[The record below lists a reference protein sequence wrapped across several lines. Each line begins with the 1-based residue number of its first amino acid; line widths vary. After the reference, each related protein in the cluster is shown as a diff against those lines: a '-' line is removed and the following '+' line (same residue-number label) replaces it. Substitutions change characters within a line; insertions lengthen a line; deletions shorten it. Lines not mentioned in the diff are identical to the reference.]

1 MHFVVAKVP
10 STPCTPATPLTPGY
24 LSGDGESPS
33 GKKRDFRCPS
43 RRRVTKS
50 KHKPLEAST
59 ENDFS
64 DGAVLSVTTSE
75 NSSEHI
81 LCVTCAY
88 TFTKKKGK
96 SIKESFFF

>member
-1 MHFVVAKVP
+1 M
-10 STPCTPATPLTPGY
+10 
-24 LSGDGESPS
+24 
-33 GKKRDFRCPS
+33 
-43 RRRVTKS
+43 TKS

-96 SIKESFFF
+96 SIKESFFFWKFDFTECIKKSEQLGKRH